1 MSRRWVAALPLLALA
16 ALTFAAF
23 SPLLSAGFINY
34 DDNDYVTGNPQVRA
48 GLTLD
53 GLFWAFTTFHASNWH
68 PLTWLSHMLD
78 VQLYGMRPW
87 GHHLTSLLLH
97 LASAILLFLFLKA
110 ATSAPV
116 KAFLVAA
123 LFALHPLHV
132 ESVAWISERKDLLA
146 GLCFLLT
153 LIAWR
158 RYALRPGPL
167 RYLAAATPFALGLLA
182 KPMLVTLPFLLL
194 LLDLWPLRRLDTNA
208 SHRFTT
214 AARLLAEKLPLLALS
229 ALSAAVTLRAQR
241 ESITDLWALPFPD
254 RLENALVSLFTYVGR
269 TFWPVDLAIFYPHP
283 GGGRPL
289 LLVILAAA
297 GLLALTLLTIAT
309 LRRAPFLAVG
319 WWWFAGMLV
328 PVSGLVQVGS
338 QASADRYTYLPSIG
352 LFIALVW
359 GFDLLAD
366 LLLPD
371 TRRRALLP
379 LFAALLIP
387 LPLLT
392 YRQASV
398 WHDTTSLFA
407 HAVKATGGSALAH
420 HVLGLEHRNAG
431 NLEEAVAEFRAA
443 YLLDPINLD
452 VNYSLALTLHRL
464 GKAAEAEPHLR
475 FLLAARPSGPK
486 WSNNIGVILALTG
499 DLPGAIASFRE
510 AVWQHPGRA
519 GARANLA
526 NALRNAGETEE
537 AIAEYREAIRID
549 PLGSGAIKGL
559 GLLLADRGAS
569 AEAEELLRRAAA
581 LDPSDLEARFALAIL
596 LAGRGEDGEAISLL
610 TLILARDPL
619 SAAAH
624 NNLGVLLARAG
635 RTAEAREQFARALA
649 IDPDLRDSRENLA
662 RIDGETT
669 R

>member
-407 HAVKATGGSALAH
+407 HAVKATGGSALADTVVGRELMERGDH
-420 HVLGLEHRNAG
+420 QAALDRFRSALAVDPG
-431 NLEEAVAEFRAA
+431 NLEANFNAAMALHALGRGEEATVHR
-443 YLLDPINLD
+443 DII
-452 VNYSLALTLHRL
+452 LAR
-464 GKAAEAEPHLR
+464 
-475 FLLAARPSGPK
+475 RPPTAK
-486 WSNNIGVILALTG
+486 WSNNIGVILALGG

-510 AVWQHPGRA
+510 A
-519 GARANLA
+519 ARQRPDYPEARQNLA
-526 NALRNAGETEE
+526 SALVSSGRVAEGV
-537 AIAEYREAIRID
+537 AEYREAVR
-549 PLGSGAIKGL
+549 
-559 GLLLADRGAS
+559 
-569 AEAEELLRRAAA
+569 
-581 LDPSDLEARFALAIL
+581 LDPSDKDAW
-596 LAGRGEDGEAISLL
+596 
-610 TLILARDPL
+610 
-619 SAAAH
+619 
-624 NNLGVLLARAG
+624 NNLGIALALLG
-635 RTAEAREQFARALA
+635 RRGEAVGAFERALA
-649 IDPDLRDSRENLA
+649 IDPFFEDARYNRDM
-662 RIDGETT
+662 TT
-669 R
+669 GRTP